1 MKKSLKAAEK
11 DSKSTEE
18 SLYPKHIGHYGLNY
32 AFDWKGFKSAI
43 LKCLDQRK
51 ENKS

>member
-1 MKKSLKAAEK
+1 MKNSLKAAETAQK
-11 DSKSTEE
+11 CTEE
-18 SLYPKHIGHYGLNY
+18 SLYPKHIEHYGLNY
-32 AFDWKGFKSAI
+32 AFDWKGFKAAI

>member
-1 MKKSLKAAEK
+1 MKNSRKDAERN
-11 DSKSTEE
+11 SKYTEE

-32 AFDWKGFKSAI
+32 AFDWEGFKAAI

-51 ENKS
+51 ENKL